1 MSTRDG
7 DRRFTRRLLLA
18 IGTVALALVVLALLW
33 RILQV
38 LLLLFAAILAGIF
51 FDGLARLGQRYAR
64 LPRLLA
70 LPLAFLVVV
79 LLLAGFGQAVGSQLV
94 TQTAQLADTLPKAAD
109 MLRERLSSPPLAQ
122 FVGDGWLR
130 DLLPT
135 PGQLLDQITGI
146 FSVTIGIVVT
156 PALVVIIAVYL
167 AIEPELY
174 IEGLARMVPPRRRAR
189 GREVMRAVAHALR
202 WWLVGR
208 VVSMLAVGVLTAMA
222 LAIAGI
228 PAALALGVLAGM
240 LSFVPY
246 IGPIASVVPALL
258 ATIPGWPWQPLWV
271 VVIYSGVQF
280 LEGNFITPLVQKRA
294 VAMPPVVLLTA
305 QIAFGLLFGLMG
317 VFLATPLAVAA
328 MVLVQTLYIQDTLGE
343 SIRVLG
349 EHPSRSG

>member
-1 MSTRDG
+1 
-7 DRRFTRRLLLA
+7 
-18 IGTVALALVVLALLW
+18 V
-33 RILQV
+33 IL
-38 LLLLFAAILAGIF
+38 
-51 FDGLARLGQRYAR
+51 
-64 LPRLLA
+64 
-70 LPLAFLVVV
+70 
-79 LLLAGFGQAVGSQLV
+79 
-94 TQTAQLADTLPKAAD
+94 
-109 MLRERLSSPPLAQ
+109 
-122 FVGDGWLR
+122 
-130 DLLPT
+130 
-135 PGQLLDQITGI
+135 
-146 FSVTIGIVVT
+146 
-156 PALVVIIAVYL
+156 AVYL

-174 IEGLARMVPPRRRAR
+174 VEGLARMLPPRRRAR
-189 GREVMRAVAHALR
+189 GREVIQAVAHALR

-208 VVSMLAVGVLTAMA
+208 VVSMLAVGVLTALA

-271 VVIYSGVQF
+271 LVIYSGVQF

-343 SIRVLG
+343 SIRVMG
-349 EHPSRSG
+349 ERPRRSD